1 MSTRALRTAAS
12 GMFAQQ
18 INIET
23 ISNNIANMNTTG
35 FKRNKAEFQD
45 LMYQE
50 VNVNPVNSTTP
61 GSQTPSSE
69 TIQVGNGV
77 KPSSTQKIFLQGD
90 ITPTQNPLD
99 LAIQG
104 EGFFQ
109 VRKID
114 GTFAYTRDGSFK
126 LNADGSLVTS
136 SGYLLDQDIKLD
148 DGSVGLIVSR
158 DGTVELQQLDG
169 TTVPAGTLQ
178 LVRFLNPAGL
188 SALGDNLYAE
198 TEASGQPIL
207 GTPGLDGFGEIHQ
220 GYLESSNV
228 DIVEEM
234 ISMITA
240 QRAYEI
246 NSKTVKTVEEMMT
259 MANNLKRA

>member
-12 GMFAQQ
+12 GMYAQQ
-18 INIET
+18 INIEVV
-23 ISNNIANMNTTG
+23 SNNIANINTTG
-35 FKRNKAEFQD
+35 FKKNKADFQD

-50 VNVNPVNSTTP
+50 VNINPLSSDTP
-61 GSQTPSSE
+61 GVEE
-69 TIQVGNGV
+69 TSTSKIQIGNGV
-77 KPSSTQKIFLQGD
+77 KPASSSKIFAQGD
-90 ITPTQNPLD
+90 ITPTQNQMD

-109 VRKID
+109 VRKSD

-126 LNADGSLVTS
+126 INAEGKIVTTNGNVLEPGFVLNS
-136 SGYLLDQDIKLD
+136 DIQ
-148 DGSVGLIVSR
+148 SIAVGK
-158 DGTVELQQLDG
+158 DGTVVAHEVG
-169 TTVPAGTLQ
+169 GGSVTLGNIEMA
-178 LVRFLNPAGL
+178 RFMNNGGL
-188 SALGDNLYAE
+188 IALGDNLYGE
-198 TEASGQPIL
+198 TTASGSPIL
-207 GTPGLDGFGEIHQ
+207 GTPGEQGFGEIHQ

-234 ISMITA
+234 IAMIAA